1 MIVLVGNAQESEHRL
16 KDYSAFI
23 DSDKPR
29 LVVRVSK
36 MCNYD
41 SGKTGTRCDWVF
53 LNPNP
58 MYWTFPPERRHWNVL
73 AGASKII
80 VTYPPPGT
88 VGFSGWTAANYA
100 LMRIETMLR
109 IHENLQSLQISKIV
123 FAHGNC
129 RYCCKQP
136 GSL

>member
-58 MYWTFPPERRHWNVL
+58 MYWTFPPERRVRWCPWHNGIGEFAL
-73 AGASKII
+73 
-80 VTYPPPGT
+80 Y
-88 VGFSGWTAANYA
+88 AN
-100 LMRIETMLR
+100 LSRNGRIFRLDGGELCFN
-109 IHENLQSLQISKIV
+109 ED
-123 FAHGNC
+123 
-129 RYCCKQP
+129 
-136 GSL
+136 

>member
-58 MYWTFPPERRHWNVL
+58 HVLDFSARAPPLEC
-73 AGASKII
+73 A
-80 VTYPPPGT
+80 
-88 VGFSGWTAANYA
+88 
-100 LMRIETMLR
+100 
-109 IHENLQSLQISKIV
+109 
-123 FAHGNC
+123 C
-129 RYCCKQP
+129 RGQ
-136 GSL
+136 

>member
-16 KDYSAFI
+16 KDCSAFI
-23 DSDKPR
+23 DSGKPR

-80 VTYPPPGT
+80 VTYPLPE
-88 VGFSGWTAANYA
+88 A
-100 LMRIETMLR
+100 
-109 IHENLQSLQISKIV
+109 
-123 FAHGNC
+123 
-129 RYCCKQP
+129 
-136 GSL
+136 